1 MMKTVRLGTRSSP
14 LALWQAN
21 ETARQLGLA
30 GYDVRIVPMR
40 TAGDRRLDVPL
51 ADIGGKGLFVKELE
65 EALDRD
71 EIDLAVHSLKDVPS
85 LIPDRFVLAG
95 FLEREDP
102 RDAWLNADGLPIEAL
117 PRGAVVATSA
127 PRRRAQLFERHPHLL
142 IAPLRG
148 NVETRVAKMR
158 ERLYDGIVLAG
169 AGLLRLGRS
178 GDIVRFFSVDE
189 MVPAAGQGIIGL
201 ETLRT
206 NAIGR
211 EAAASIND
219 SASSLAAMCERGVL
233 QQFGT
238 RLDCNSCVAVHA
250 SRDGGEI
257 IIRAFLAD
265 FDGANALRVTRSGSD
280 AHALVRTVAE
290 ELIGLGAIRLLE
302 AASI

>member
-1 MMKTVRLGTRSSP
+1 MMKTIRLGTRSSP

-21 ETARQLGLA
+21 ETARQLSLA
-30 GYDVRIVPMR
+30 GYEAQIVPIR
-40 TAGDRRLDVPL
+40 TAGDRRYDVPL
-51 ADIGGKGLFVKELE
+51 ADIGGKGLFIKELE
-65 EALDRD
+65 EALDHD

-95 FLEREDP
+95 FLQREDP
-102 RDAWLNADGLPIEAL
+102 RDAWLNADGLPIDAL

-127 PRRRAQLFERHPHLL
+127 PRRRAQLFERHPNLH

-158 ERLYDGIVLAG
+158 ERLYDGIVLAA
-169 AGLLRLGRS
+169 AGLLRLGRRD
-178 GDIVRFFSVDE
+178 DIVRFFSVEE
-189 MVPAAGQGIIGL
+189 MVPAAGQGIVGL
-201 ETLRT
+201 ETLRK
-206 NAIGR
+206 NALGR

-219 SASSLAAMCERGVL
+219 SSSSLAAMCERGVL

-257 IIRAFLAD
+257 VVRAFLSD
-265 FDGANALRVTRSGSD
+265 FDGANALRVTRCGTD
-280 AHALVRTVAE
+280 AHELVRSVAD
-290 ELIGLGAIRLLE
+290 ELISLGAIRLLE
-302 AASI
+302 AVSV